1 VPQVREPLG
10 QKNAI
15 KCFSADGIKS
25 FPNVKPKDRGGSRAV
40 VASLNNLNGVDKV
53 FGDGAARN
61 KPSLVGV
68 DERSNK
74 AVEAHGRHLE

>member
-25 FPNVKPKDRGGSRAV
+25 FPKVKPKDRGGIKAV

-53 FGDGAARN
+53 FGDGAVGN
-61 KPSLVGV
+61 KPSLVGM
-68 DERSNK
+68 DEGRNK
-74 AVEAHGRHLE
+74 AAEAQG